1 MKPSIARAFPRIED
15 IDEEA
20 MAEFQEYLESIRGRM
35 DLPFDELYHKE
46 KGLIQEVVEAQKAF
60 DERLNSLPS
69 PMDEFKTKEQRD
81 AAPKHPFFKLRNTKS
96 NFLNKNCALSDDAK
110 LKEDAEFKLIANYGS
125 RA

>member
-1 MKPSIARAFPRIED
+1 
-15 IDEEA
+15 

-69 PMDEFKTKEQRD
+69 PMDEFKTKE
-81 AAPKHPFFKLRNTKS
+81 
-96 NFLNKNCALSDDAK
+96 
-110 LKEDAEFKLIANYGS
+110 
-125 RA
+125 